1 LRMDA
6 KLEIMKPRPKI
17 VSSYLNSFASIRAE
31 LHILPLPKTVKGEEL
46 RKLRRDLL
54 DIEAQ
59 AQMFLNHIDG
69 KGN

>member
-1 LRMDA
+1 MDI

-31 LHILPLPKTVKGEEL
+31 LHTLSLPKTIKGEEL
-46 RKLRRDLL
+46 RQLRRDLL

-59 AQMFLNHIDG
+59 AQMFLSYIDG
-69 KGN
+69 MRN